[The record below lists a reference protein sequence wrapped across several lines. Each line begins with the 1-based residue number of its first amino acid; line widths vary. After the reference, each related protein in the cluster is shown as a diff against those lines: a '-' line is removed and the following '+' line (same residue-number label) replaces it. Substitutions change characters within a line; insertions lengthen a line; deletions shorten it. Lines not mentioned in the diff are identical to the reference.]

1 MASPRLQSPPNQLHF
16 CLQLTEG
23 RVCMAA
29 EEHEVYPRAPVA
41 FVTVEVRFPGEAGQG
56 IHSVVQR
63 AFRDVLGDEWV
74 IEQLTQQELTL
85 GINIGGPPSQTVRA
99 VNIPRFTVRDRTSA
113 VVLTTNSMT
122 IETTR
127 YGSWPG
133 FRSVIE
139 RALRATADLVE
150 PDGVA
155 RVGMRYVDEI
165 RVPEAGESWSAWARW
180 LSPGVLAPASE
191 AMESAGYPPLTWTG
205 ATQYSIGPGRQLVLR
220 YGPQNGYAV
229 NPSGPLRRP
238 NPPPPGPFFLLDFD
252 SFWEPST
259 IPVFDVE
266 ELLGTCDELRLPTRA
281 LFDQIVTDML
291 KDDVFRKDDS

>member
-1 MASPRLQSPPNQLHF
+1 
-16 CLQLTEG
+16 
-23 RVCMAA
+23 MAA
-29 EEHEVYPRAPVA
+29 EGHEVYPNAPIA

-85 GINIGGPPSQTVRA
+85 GINIGGPPSQTMRA
-99 VNIPRFTVRDRTSA
+99 VNIPRFTIRDRTSA
-113 VVLTTNSMT
+113 VVLTTNSIT

-127 YGSWPG
+127 YRGWPD

-165 RVPEAGESWSAWARW
+165 RVPDLGERSRSWGQW
-180 LSPGVLAPASE
+180 LSPDVLAPASTE
-191 AMESAGYPPLTWTG
+191 MERAGFPPATWTG
-205 ATQYSIGPGRQLVLR
+205 AAQYALGGGRQLVIR
-220 YGPQNGYAV
+220 YGPQSGYAV
-229 NPSGPLRRP
+229 DPGGPLRRP
-238 NPPPPGPFFLLDFD
+238 DPPPPGPFFLLDFD
-252 SFWEPST
+252 SFSEPST
-259 IPVFDVE
+259 IPLFDVE
-266 ELLGTCDELRLPTRA
+266 ELLQTCDELRLPTRA
-281 LFDQIVTDML
+281 LFDQIVTESL
-291 KDDVFRKDDS
+291 IDDVFRKDGS